1 MPAKLSL
8 IDNVVPRVQ
17 RCVPAIRAL
26 ELGTGSS
33 DIRLRREKIIRY
45 LFDLNSGV
53 PRKRIGT
60 SGKIAFQLAIPTLA
74 LPR

>member
-45 LFDLNSGV
+45 LFDLNS
-53 PRKRIGT
+53 
-60 SGKIAFQLAIPTLA
+60 
-74 LPR
+74 

>member
-1 MPAKLSL
+1 
-8 IDNVVPRVQ
+8 
-17 RCVPAIRAL
+17 VPAIRAL
-26 ELGTGSS
+26 ELGTVSS
-33 DIRLRREKIIRY
+33 HIRLLGEKITRY